1 MNKNIFDRIST
12 VIIIF
17 ICAILINFISSIY
30 FNPVFLAGVLFLTFI
45 KILKREYYYSAFFLA
60 LAMLYLE
67 LNNGFKP
74 FSLILLSCFIYSF
87 IVPYIKR
94 IISYSQLN
102 EYLYI
107 FVFYLGF
114 TFLYILN
121 NSYSSDLFF
130 TIFINI
136 VIDFL
141 IVGLMIWKD

>member
-1 MNKNIFDRIST
+1 MNKNIFDRLST
-12 VIIIF
+12 VIIVF
-17 ICAILINFISSIY
+17 ISTILINFISSIY
-30 FNPVFLAGVLFLTFI
+30 FNPIFLAGVLFLTFI

-60 LAMLYLE
+60 IAMLFIE

-74 FSLILLSCFIYSF
+74 FSLILLTCFIYSF

-107 FVFYLGF
+107 LTFYIGF
-114 TFLYILN
+114 TIIYILN
-121 NSYSSDLFF
+121 NSFSNELFF

-141 IVGLMIWKD
+141 IVGLMI